1 MPTDASHEFQ
11 SVLSACMEQFLHEK
25 HACGCAYQEQARIL
39 RQFDMANRSL
49 LWMVIGNGS
58 VFYHCDREE
67 VAPLEREEPFL
78 RRPKRASRQ
87 STLNHS

>member
-39 RQFDMANRSL
+39 RQFDKLLVQEGLATYELPAPMARKWL
-49 LWMVIGNGS
+49 AKKPHES
-58 VFYHCDREE
+58 VGTQ
-67 VAPLEREEPFL
+67 
-78 RRPKRASRQ
+78 RARFTLVRQ
-87 STLNHS
+87 FSS